1 MLLMNWTAIDWAIAA
16 IAGVSVGLG
25 LWRGFMRE
33 VLSLA
38 GWVAGIWLAVLYAAP
53 LAAQIPLEL
62 PWPVARVALA
72 AVAIVIGCLILAALV
87 ATLIRRLLSAVSLSG
102 TDRLLGALFG
112 AARAALLILV
122 VVFLGGRTALVEQPS
137 WKQSVLLP
145 HIEAA
150 VRFVTPLVAPA
161 LAVARA
167 S

>member
-1 MLLMNWTAIDWAIAA
+1 
-16 IAGVSVGLG
+16 
-25 LWRGFMRE
+25 MRE